1 VEFITSDATIEPSG
15 ETLGHSI
22 KVSYNFSRLRTIG
35 WNFQGLNCTLI
46 QILDL
51 IVFLSNYSNIFSSSP
66 IYRSLSFDRSSF
78 NLMISSF
85 SRATLAVGR
94 GRILDSI
101 VFSIVLSNSNVEL
114 RVMSIRQINKT
125 LLAKEEW
132 A

>member
-1 VEFITSDATIEPSG
+1 MEFITSDATIEPSG

-85 SRATLAVGR
+85 SCETLAVAD
-94 GRILDSI
+94 ILDSI
-101 VFSIVLSNSNVEL
+101 VFSIVMSNSNVEL